1 MPEYDAR
8 ALALRALPLLDL
20 TDLNDESSRAAVK
33 ALCARTQT
41 PHGHVAAVCIWSR
54 FVGDASVFLAGSD
67 VRIATVVNFPGG
79 DQDITDVIDE
89 AHQAISDGADEIDLV
104 MPYEAWMSGDRAT
117 AEATV
122 IRVRSVATPPVKLKV
137 ILETGRLKD
146 PALIREASDM
156 AIAAGADFIKTS
168 TGKVDVNA
176 TPEAARIMLEAIRA
190 SGAPVGFKPA
200 GGIRTLDDAAAYL
213 ALADEIMGPDWVSP
227 ETFRFGASSLLDAL
241 LAAIDGGPAITGD
254 GY

>member
-1 MPEYDAR
+1 MLDFDAR
-8 ALALRALPLLDL
+8 AVALRALPLLDL
-20 TDLNDESSRAAVK
+20 TDLNDDSSRDAVK

-41 PHGHVAAVCIWSR
+41 AHGHVAAVCIWSR

-79 DQDITDVIDE
+79 DQDI
-89 AHQAISDGADEIDLV
+89 AAIIEETQQSISHGADEIDLV
-104 MPYEAWMSGDRAT
+104 MPYEAWMSGDRVT
-117 AEATV
+117 AESTV
-122 IRVRSVATPPVKLKV
+122 IRVRTAATHPVKLKV
-137 ILETGRLKD
+137 ILETGRIGD
-146 PALIREASDM
+146 AALIREASDM

-200 GGIRTLDDAAAYL
+200 GGIRTLEDAATYL
-213 ALADEIMGPDWVSP
+213 ALADEIMGPGWVSLQ
-227 ETFRFGASSLLDAL
+227 TFRFGASSLLDAL
-241 LAAIDGGPAITGD
+241 LATIEGGLAVTGE